1 MALSRTDTFYCVV
14 CVGSDRRMSEP
25 TFDPVPR
32 RADSVD
38 SDLEPILAMM
48 NQQSMVPISSVTPE
62 QARKQ
67 FEATGGFAESEP
79 VHETH
84 EFDISGPAGPVTIRA
99 YRPSSATELPVVVY
113 YHGGGFVLGSL
124 DTHDALCS
132 ALSNRAEALVLSVDY
147 RLAPEHPFPAGLRD
161 SYTAL
166 NWAATHAESLGG
178 DPETLIVAGDSA
190 GGNLAAACSLLSADR
205 DGPPID
211 RQLLLYPTVASGLD
225 DPFESYAE
233 NSEGYFL
240 ERADMEWFSAAYV
253 QDSIH
258 ARNEYLSPL
267 LARDLS
273 GLPDATVVTAGY
285 DPLRDEGIAY
295 ANRLA
300 TAGVEVSHRH
310 YPALIHGFGSM
321 FGMVTTADDCLDSI
335 ADSIGDK

>member
-1 MALSRTDTFYCVV
+1 MT
-14 CVGSDRRMSEP
+14 EN
-25 TFDPVPR
+25 TFDPAPR

-38 SDLEPILAMM
+38 SDLEPILSVM
-48 NQQSMVPISSVTPE
+48 NQQSMVPISSVTPA
-62 QARKQ
+62 QAREQ
-67 FEATGGFAESEP
+67 FEATSGFAESES
-79 VHETH
+79 VHEIH

-99 YRPSSATELPVVVY
+99 YRPSSATSLPVILY
-113 YHGGGFVLGSL
+113 FHGGGFVLGSL

-166 NWAATHAESLGG
+166 QWAATHAESLGG
-178 DPETLIVAGDSA
+178 DPETLVVAGDSA
-190 GGNLAAACSLLSADR
+190 GGNLAAACSLLSIDR

-211 RQLLLYPTVASGLD
+211 RQLLLYPPVASGVA
-225 DPFESYAE
+225 DPHESYDE
-233 NSEGYFL
+233 NGDGYFL
-240 ERADMEWFSAAYV
+240 ERADMEWFSAAYI
-253 QDSIH
+253 QDPIQ

-273 GLPDATVVTAGY
+273 GLPAATVVTAGF

-300 TAGVEVSHRH
+300 GAGVSVSHRH
-310 YPALIHGFGSM
+310 YPAMIHGFVSM
-321 FGMVTTADDCLDSI
+321 FGMVATAEDCLDSI
-335 ADSIGDK
+335 SESIGNK